1 MEILIISHKY
11 PPSIGGM
18 QKQCLELVKG
28 LKKYDNVH
36 KIIYKEGSSK
46 ILFLLL
52 SPFRLLNYLR
62 QNPNIDIVYANDGL
76 MAFFLN
82 PVVSW
87 IKQPFIVTLHGLD
100 VVFPFRLYQRWLSRS
115 LSKMAGVIAVSEG
128 TREEIVKR
136 STTSQNVFLVPNGCD
151 KKENLPRVT
160 KALKK
165 KISEIIGLS
174 IDERQILISL
184 GRGVKRK
191 GFSWAINNLISQ
203 LSSNVIYIIVG
214 PPVNLFSLSFM
225 KKWLPKSIYNFIV
238 LLNGLPTDEVEISEA
253 IKQKDLEDRVFRIS
267 GLNQDELIQ
276 LLSLADIFLMPN
288 QQIDGDFEGF
298 GLVALEAVTAGTLCI
313 AANTDGIATAIQDG
327 ENGILMEP
335 GDKKQWYS
343 TLQFYLQNEEILLE
357 KSKLFRDNTMKVSS
371 SWQEM
376 ADNYRKIFLQI
387 ADHKMK

>member
-327 ENGILMEP
+327 ENGILMGP

>member
-52 SPFRLLNYLR
+52 SPFRVLNYLR

-82 PVVSW
+82 PIVSW
-87 IKQPFIVTLHGLD
+87 IKPPFVVTLHGLD
-100 VVFPFRLYQRWLSRS
+100 VVFPFWLYQRWLSRS

-165 KISEIIGLS
+165 KISEILGLT

-214 PPVNLFSLSFM
+214 PPVNLFSLGFM

-267 GLNQDELIQ
+267 GLNQDELLQ

-313 AANTDGIATAIQDG
+313 AANTDGIATAIRDG
-327 ENGILMEP
+327 ENGILMKP
-335 GDKKQWYS
+335 GDKKQWNS

-357 KSKLFRDNTMKVSS
+357 KSKLFRDNTRRISS